1 MRLPRPPAHY
11 RIAETP
17 RRSISFRPHR
27 LGLCA
32 LLLASLS
39 CGAPSFFAT
48 ATPEPT
54 STPQPSPSDYARWP
68 VVLRDFFNEPANDW
82 ELAENSDD
90 RFARGTVE
98 VRSGMYRWDVTANEG
113 FIWWS
118 LGLANTATADFYAG
132 VTARQVSG
140 AEDADYALIFR
151 HDGYNY
157 YTFQVSDTGQF
168 TSYEYHLEEWTQLI
182 EWTAAAAIRPGEANR
197 LAVAAEGNRFRYF
210 INDDLVAEVEDDTLP
225 SGSAGVAVQVY
236 NDGESAVFEFDNFEW
251 RAPKSATTVT
261 TPTPNP

>member
-1 MRLPRPPAHY
+1 MHLV
-11 RIAETP
+11 ETP
-17 RRSISFRPHR
+17 QWGVS

-32 LLLASLS
+32 LLLATLS

-48 ATPEPT
+48 VTPEPT
-54 STPQPSPSDYARWP
+54 NTPQPSPSDYARWP

-82 ELAENSDD
+82 EFVEDDND
-90 RFARGTVE
+90 RFAKGTVE
-98 VRSGMYRWDVTANEG
+98 ARNGKYRWDVTANEG

-118 LGLANTATADFYAG
+118 LALADTSTSDFYAA

-140 AEDADYALIFR
+140 AEDTDYALIFR

-157 YTFQVSDTGQF
+157 YTFQISDTGQY
-168 TSYEYHLEEWTQLI
+168 TAYEYNLEEWTQLI
-182 EWTAAAAIRPGEANR
+182 EWTSSAVIQSGEANR
-197 LAVAAEGNRFRYF
+197 IAVAAEGDRFRFF
-210 INDDLVAEVEDDTLP
+210 INDEMVAEIADDTLP
-225 SGSAGVAVQVY
+225 TGGAGVAVQVY

-251 RAPKSATTVT
+251 RAPKSATTLT